1 MKLVFNGIIIF
12 LGLIQL
18 VTSNSCSQIGQANK
32 KKHNTESVDSLK
44 QTKDALINGVV
55 RAVCY
60 SGFRSGQ
67 HPDRGNGAKN
77 PSYDEV
83 LEDLQ
88 ILSKD
93 NYFQLIRVYDSGENS
108 ETVLK
113 VIKENNLNI
122 KVMLG
127 IWLDAELS
135 NHETCAWLTE
145 PIPDDVLAAN
155 KLKNLKEIERG
166 IELANRYPE
175 IVIAVN
181 VGNEALVEWNDHKVD
196 PDTVISYVRTVKRSV
211 KQQVTVADNYKWWAE
226 HGDKLAKEV
235 DFLAVHTYPVWE
247 GKDIYEG
254 LSYTIENLM
263 EIKRTMPESK
273 IVISE
278 AGWVD
283 VASEFGERAS
293 AEKQLRYYNELMEWA
308 KDKNITIF
316 FFEAFDED
324 WKGDPAN
331 AMGAE
336 KHWGLFSIDRKPKKV
351 LQGQYLD
358 LK

>member
-1 MKLVFNGIIIF
+1 MKLVFNSIIIF
-12 LGLIQL
+12 IVFIQL
-18 VTSNSCSQIGQANK
+18 LTSSSCSQVSQANEK
-32 KKHNTESVDSLK
+32 SNNNESVDSLK
-44 QTKDALINGVV
+44 QTKNELINGIV

-67 HPDRGNGAKN
+67 HPDRGSGAKN
-77 PSYDEV
+77 PSYEEV

-88 ILSKD
+88 ILSKG

-108 ETVLK
+108 KTVLK

-145 PIPDDVLAAN
+145 PIPVDVLAAN
-155 KLKNLKEIERG
+155 RLKNLKEIERG

-175 IVIAVN
+175 IVVAVN
-181 VGNEALVEWNDHKVD
+181 VGNEALVEWNDHKVH
-196 PDTVISYVRTVKRSV
+196 PDTIITYVKTVKRAV

-226 HGDKLAKEV
+226 HGAKLAKEV

-247 GKDIYEG
+247 GKDIDEG

-263 EIKRTMPESK
+263 EIKRAIPESK

-293 AEKQLRYYNELMEWA
+293 EEKQLRYYNELMNWA
-308 KDKNITIF
+308 KEKNITIF

-324 WKGDPAN
+324 WKGDPQN

-351 LQGQYLD
+351 LQAQYSD